1 MIILVGV
8 GHVFDIK
15 SQIRGMILEETPAVV
30 AVELDKLRYATL
42 RQGARG
48 GKAPLV
54 YKLLSKFQDRI
65 AGEFGTEAGSEMLA
79 AVDAAIEINAKYA
92 LVDMDIMKTRDEINK
107 NITFGEKIKISFA
120 GVSTLFIRKKRVEK
134 ELKKFHEKEEQYMD
148 EFGKAFP
155 SIKIALIDKRNEYM
169 ANAIRSLDQKFGSV
183 MAFVGD
189 GHIAGMTQLLA
200 DMNPQA
206 IRLSEVRN
214 WKPAENVGDDGQ
226 ADPTSSV
233 SYSFD
238 IQV

>member
-30 AVELDKLRYATL
+30 AVELDKMRYGML

-48 GKAPLV
+48 GKSPLL

-65 AGEFGTEAGSEMLA
+65 ACEFGTEAGSEMLA
-79 AVDAAIEINAKYA
+79 AVDAALEINAKYA
-92 LVDMDIMKTRDEINK
+92 LVDMDIMKTRDEIKK
-107 NITFGEKIKISFA
+107 NITFGEQVKISIA

-134 ELKKFHEKEEQYMD
+134 ELKKFHEKEEEYMN

-155 SIKIALIDKRNEYM
+155 SIKVALIDKRNQYM
-169 ANAIRSLDQKFGSV
+169 ANAVRSLDQKFGHV

-189 GHIAGMTQLLA
+189 GHITGMVQLLQ
-200 DMNPQA
+200 DTQPRV
-206 IRLSEVRN
+206 IRLSEVRD
-214 WKPAENVGDDGQ
+214 WKPTYPVNDDGQ
-226 ADPTSSV
+226 DNNSASV
-233 SYSFD
+233 SFSYD
-238 IQV
+238 VG